1 MTGWQRFSD
10 GQWRQRHHR
19 WWLGIDHAAF
29 AGSSSEYSITR
40 TSSGLLVHD
49 TLGFDGTDALT
60 SIERLEFSDIGIALD
75 MGITEAG
82 GKSALLIGVLLG
94 PAALS
99 DLTLVGQV
107 LNFFDD
113 GTPLS
118 LAASLMVSSGIT
130 ASLAGGADNSHFVQW
145 VYHNIAGVFPDANTA
160 ASLKSLL
167 DQGVFTQASMLSA
180 IAELPVN
187 QLNVNL
193 VGLAQNGMDY
203 F

>member
-1 MTGWQRFSD
+1 M
-10 GQWRQRHHR
+10 
-19 WWLGIDHAAF
+19 
-29 AGSSSEYSITR
+29 
-40 TSSGLLVHD
+40 
-49 TLGFDGTDALT
+49 
-60 SIERLEFSDIGIALD
+60 
-75 MGITEAG
+75 
-82 GKSALLIGVLLG
+82 
-94 PAALS
+94 
-99 DLTLVGQV
+99 

-113 GTPLS
+113 GTSLS

-145 VYHNIAGVFPDANTA
+145 VYHNIAGVFPDTNTA